1 MMESFN
7 PEDFLILIVDD
18 VRTNIHLI
26 AELLEECGYSTT
38 FVTAGREVMKRVEAA
53 QPDLILLDLMMPEID
68 GLEVCSQLKANSQT
82 ANIPIIFLTASSEKI
97 HLLQAF
103 ERGAVDYVTKPFN
116 PPELLARVKT
126 HLELKQTRDRLTQA
140 LAEQQATE
148 AELRKA
154 DHVLRTT
161 TSRLSTLIQN
171 LQAGVLV
178 ENESGTIVLV
188 NPEFCRLFGINA
200 TADKL
205 IGLDAGL
212 VLLRMKTLL
221 ANPDQF
227 HQCSTAIANRRENV
241 TNEEILLRNGQ
252 IFERDYVPIFV
263 EGEYYGHLWLYRDIT
278 AQKQAEQMLEQKLRW
293 TVLLKNITE
302 EIRSS
307 LDSQQIFQTTV
318 NQLGTTFGADR
329 CILHTY
335 LETPDPQIHCVAEYL
350 TDGIGVMRYLAESL
364 VTSPYIQKILSQD
377 HAVFSEKIETDPLLQ
392 ESYPLYRQLNIR
404 SMIAV
409 RTSYQGKPNGI
420 LTLHYCQRPCQWN
433 QQEIELLEDV
443 AAQVGIALAQAH
455 SLEQER
461 KIRQQ
466 LLEQNE
472 DLASA
477 THAAEAANRAK
488 SEFLAT
494 MSHEIRTPMN
504 AIIGMTGLML
514 DTALSSQQQYYT
526 EIIRNSGENL
536 LTLINDILDFS
547 KIESGKLELEEHPFE
562 LPLCVEEAIQ
572 LVIPKAKTKNL
583 ELIYRGDP
591 QVPRFVVGDVTRL
604 RQVLVNLLSNAV
616 KFTDKG
622 SVTVSVSVEEQNE
635 AQDYYKLRFVVQDTG
650 IGITAQQ
657 QQLLFQAFSQV
668 NTSITRKYG
677 GTGLGLAISARLT
690 EMMGGEIWVESQGAV
705 GGIPSTKFVAAQ
717 TADIPGT
724 TFYFT
729 VALKLASSSEFPGAT
744 TELLP
749 LSVLQN
755 RRVLI
760 VDDNAVNCHFL
771 KEQLE
776 KWDIVAAITQSPL
789 ESLAWLKSNQRF
801 DLVILDLNMPEMD
814 GITLAEAIRALPTA
828 QTIPLI
834 MLTGVYLSPSERQ
847 EQTKVQ
853 FAAWLQSP
861 IQPSTLYNILV
872 QTFNAQNADTPTV
885 ISSVKRDSI
894 KSVQTVAP
902 LRILLA
908 EDNTINQ
915 QVAVLLLKKF
925 GYRADVVSNGEEVLQ
940 ALEQADYDVILM
952 DVEMP
957 EMDGLTATGLI
968 RQQKPD
974 PMRPWIIA
982 VTAYSMLGD
991 RERCLE
997 LGMNDYI
1004 SKPIRINELQE
1015 SLHRATQELDISIPE
1030 EGNSETINPPQSP
1043 HSPPTEPAT
1052 PQTPILD
1059 QKVLASIRQLGGS
1072 QGNMVLQGIIQE
1084 YLTTTP
1090 TLLTQ
1095 IEQAIA
1101 QGDANR
1107 LRMSVHSLGS
1117 SSANLGAIAFAK
1129 HCKILENLAR
1139 AEDLSTAPQHWET
1152 LRQEYE
1158 TVKVALESEC
1168 NHG

>member
-1 MMESFN
+1 MESFN
-7 PEDFLILIVDD
+7 PEDFLILIADD
-18 VRTNIHLI
+18 VRANIHLI
-26 AELLEECGYSTT
+26 AELLENCGYNTT
-38 FVTAGREVMKRVEAA
+38 FVTTGREVMKRVEAA

-68 GLEVCSQLKANSQT
+68 GLEVCSQLKANNQT
-82 ANIPIIFLTASSEKI
+82 ADIPIIFLTASSEKI

-116 PPELLARVKT
+116 PPELLARVKI
-126 HLELKQTRDRLTQA
+126 HLELKQTRDRLAKA

-148 AELRKA
+148 AELRQA

-161 TSRLSTLIQN
+161 TSRLSALIQN

-178 ENESGTIVLV
+178 EDESGTIVLV
-188 NPEFCRLFGINA
+188 NPEFCQLFGISA
-200 TADKL
+200 SADKL
-205 IGLDAGL
+205 MGLDSGL

-227 HQCSTAIANRRENV
+227 HQCSTAIASRRETI

-252 IFERDYVPIFV
+252 TFERDYVPIFV
-263 EGEYYGHLWLYRDIT
+263 EGEYYGHLWLYRDVT
-278 AQKQAEQMLEQKLRW
+278 AQKQAEKMLEQKLRW

-318 NQLGTTFGADR
+318 NQVGKTFGADR

-335 LETPDPQIHCVAEYL
+335 LENPEPQIRCVAEYL
-350 TDGIGVMRYLAESL
+350 IDGVEVLPYLAESL
-364 VTSPYIQKILSQD
+364 ASTPYLQKILSQD
-377 HAVFSEKIETDPLLQ
+377 QAVISENVETDLLLNNAPSLD
-392 ESYPLYRQLNIR
+392 EQLNVY
-404 SMIAV
+404 SLIAI

-420 LTLHYCQRPCQWN
+420 LTLHYGQNPCQWT

-443 AAQVGIALAQAH
+443 AAQVGIALAQAR

-461 KIRQQ
+461 KVRQQ

-472 DLASA
+472 DLAFA

-514 DTALSSQQQYYT
+514 DTSLSSQQQYYT

-562 LPLCVEEAIQ
+562 LSLCIEEAIQ

-583 ELIYRGDP
+583 ELIYRGHP

-604 RQVLVNLLSNAV
+604 RQVIVNLLSNAV
-616 KFTDKG
+616 KFTEEG
-622 SVTVSVSVEEQNE
+622 SVTISVSVVDKDESQN
-635 AQDYYKLRFVVQDTG
+635 YYKLRFAVQDTG
-650 IGITAQQ
+650 IGISAQQ
-657 QQLLFQAFSQV
+657 QQALFQAFSQV

-690 EMMGGEIWVESQGAV
+690 EMMGGEIWVESQGAI
-705 GGIPSTKFVAAQ
+705 GGMPPTDFVAERE
-717 TADIPGT
+717 TEKTGT

-729 VALKLASSSEFPGAT
+729 IELKLASPADFPEAMRD
-744 TELLP
+744 LP
-749 LSVLQN
+749 LSSILDG

-760 VDDNAVNCHFL
+760 VDDNDLNCHFL

-776 KWDIVAAITQSPL
+776 KWGIITAVTQSPL
-789 ESLAWLKSNQRF
+789 ESLAWLKSDQRF

-814 GITLAEAIRALPTA
+814 GITLAEAIRALPKA
-828 QTIPLI
+828 QTLPIV

-847 EQTKVQ
+847 QQTQVQ

-861 IQPSTLYNILV
+861 IQSSTLYNMLI
-872 QTFNAQNADTPTV
+872 QTFSTNQTNTPISLIPSRTENLKTV
-885 ISSVKRDSI
+885 PA
-894 KSVQTVAP
+894 VAP

-968 RQQKPD
+968 RQQKSD
-974 PMRPWIIA
+974 PMHPWIIA

-997 LGMNDYI
+997 IGMNDYI

-1015 SLHRATQELDISIPE
+1015 SLDRAAKELELSVPEDSDSEAVNPTQDK
-1030 EGNSETINPPQSP
+1030 
-1043 HSPPTEPAT
+1043 PAT
-1052 PQTPILD
+1052 SQPPVLD
-1059 QKVLASIRQLGGS
+1059 QKVLVSIRQLGGS
-1072 QGNMVLQGIIQE
+1072 QGNVILQRIIE
-1084 YLTTTP
+1084 DYLSNTP
-1090 TLLTQ
+1090 PLLTQ

-1101 QGDANR
+1101 LGDSNQ

-1117 SSANLGAIAFAK
+1117 SSANLGAITFAK
-1129 HCKILENLAR
+1129 QCKELENLAR
-1139 AEDLSTAPQHWET
+1139 ADDLKTAPQHWET
-1152 LRQEYE
+1152 LRQAYE
-1158 TVKVALESEC
+1158 TVKIALENEC
-1168 NHG
+1168 NNG